1 MLTIIQ
7 QTQGQTT
14 HSEINLQQFHN
25 AKKKNELMK
34 INQTQPLQ
42 NLITNPSHMPH
53 LEKKFVMSPKI
64 ENKNKNYRLVK
75 TTQRGSLLLLIC
87 YCLVNLLSIH

>member
-7 QTQGQTT
+7 RT
-14 HSEINLQQFHN
+14 HVQIAHFEINLQQFHN
-25 AKKKNELMK
+25 AKQKNEHIK

-53 LEKKFVMSPKI
+53 WKKNQSKY
-64 ENKNKNYRLVK
+64 N
-75 TTQRGSLLLLIC
+75 
-87 YCLVNLLSIH
+87 